1 MRRVKSL
8 VAGGELVKLQRL
20 AGFGPIAALV
30 SAGALFVLFVI
41 EEFNNAILTVIG
53 SVPYVT
59 QAIVFFL
66 LLWLWVAALSVATFD
81 LEWIEHPRT
90 STPRLQVARGL
101 TFIAMVMPAVLLLA
115 LLLNLPLIFQVVLNA
130 LTWGGVGIS
139 ILVHNWEARR
149 AGILHGVLPW
159 LGIVSGV
166 AMTLAGIG
174 YALFVP
180 NGTRALFFLIAI
192 NFLLL
197 GQVLYMVWAI
207 WLGVKL
213 ARSKVAA
220 LATLASPAHQPQ
232 RWGR

>member
-8 VAGGELVKLQRL
+8 VAGGGLVKLQRL

-41 EEFNNAILTVIG
+41 EEFNNEILTVIG
-53 SVPYVT
+53 SVAYVT

-66 LLWLWVAALSVATFD
+66 LLWLWVAAFSVVTFD
-81 LEWIEHPRT
+81 VEWIEPSKTGTR
-90 STPRLQVARGL
+90 RLQVARGL
-101 TFIAMVMPAVLLLA
+101 TFIAMVIPAVLLLA
-115 LLLNLPLIFQVVLNA
+115 VLLNLPLIFEVVHNA
-130 LTWGGVGIS
+130 LIWGGVGIS

-166 AMTLAGIG
+166 AMTVAGIG

-180 NGTRALFFLIAI
+180 IGIMALFFLIAI

-213 ARSKVAA
+213 ARSKVVAP
-220 LATLASPAHQPQ
+220 ATLA
-232 RWGR
+232 

>member
-1 MRRVKSL
+1 MNM
-8 VAGGELVKLQRL
+8 KLQRL

-41 EEFNNAILTVIG
+41 EEFNNEILTVIG
-53 SVPYVT
+53 SVAYVT
-59 QAIVFFL
+59 QAIVIFL
-66 LLWLWVAALSVATFD
+66 LLWLWVAALSVVTFD
-81 LEWIEHPRT
+81 LEWIEHPKT
-90 STPRLQVARGL
+90 STRWFQVARGFTL
-101 TFIAMVMPAVLLLA
+101 IAMVMPAVLLLA
-115 LLLNLPLIFQVVLNA
+115 VLLNPPLIFQVVPNA

-139 ILVHNWEARR
+139 ILVHNWKARR

-174 YALFVP
+174 YPLFVP
-180 NGTRALFFLIAI
+180 IGTRALFFLITI

-197 GQVLYMVWAI
+197 GQVLYMLWAI

-213 ARSKVAA
+213 ARSKVVAP
-220 LATLASPAHQPQ
+220 ATLA
-232 RWGR
+232 

>member
-1 MRRVKSL
+1 M
-8 VAGGELVKLQRL
+8 
-20 AGFGPIAALV
+20 
-30 SAGALFVLFVI
+30 
-41 EEFNNAILTVIG
+41 
-53 SVPYVT
+53 
-59 QAIVFFL
+59 
-66 LLWLWVAALSVATFD
+66 
-81 LEWIEHPRT
+81 
-90 STPRLQVARGL
+90 
-101 TFIAMVMPAVLLLA
+101 IAMVMLAVLLLA
-115 LLLNLPLIFQVVLNA
+115 VLLNLPLIFQAVPNA

-139 ILVHNWEARR
+139 ILVHNWDARR

-180 NGTRALFFLIAI
+180 IGMMALFFLIAI

-197 GQVLYMVWAI
+197 GQVLYMMWAI

-220 LATLASPAHQPQ
+220 PATLASPTH
-232 RWGR
+232 